1 MQISS
6 VAMIG
11 VGAMG
16 APMAMNVHKAGFDL
30 TVCDRSEAA
39 LAPFRA
45 EGVTCVAAA
54 ADCAACDVVI
64 VIVATPAQADAVLFG
79 EAGLVPALRD
89 GASRPLVVIMGT
101 VSPDWMKETGARLAP
116 HGVRLVDAPVSGGAV
131 RAQEGSLAIIMGGE
145 RADCEALRPLMQA
158 MGSAIFHC
166 GPLGSG
172 QATKIV
178 NNLVGISILMT
189 AAEAYRIGLG
199 NGLLLPDA
207 IPVFEAGTGRN
218 FMTGKPHGASE
229 AYSSWTASRET
240 FDSLHA
246 ILRKDIDLALAIGGE
261 AGPLPMTEALRGVLE
276 RVGDDTF
283 ETWAA
288 IAASSNGKA

>member
-16 APMAMNVHKAGFDL
+16 GPMAMNVRKAGFDL

-45 EGVTCVAAA
+45 QGVTCAASVAE
-54 ADCAACDVVI
+54 CAVCDVVI

-79 EAGLVPALRD
+79 EDGLVAGLRP
-89 GASRPLVVIMGT
+89 GAPRPLVVIMGT
-101 VSPDWMKETGARLAP
+101 VAPDWMKQTGGRLAG

-145 RADCEALRPLMQA
+145 RADCEVLRPLMEA
-158 MGSAIFHC
+158 MGGSIFHC

-207 IPVFEAGTGRN
+207 IPVFDAGTGRN
-218 FMTGKPHGASE
+218 FMTGKPDGAGE
-229 AYSSWTASRET
+229 AYASWTASRET

-246 ILRKDIDLALAIGGE
+246 ILRKDIDLALSIGGE
-261 AGPLPMTEALRGVLE
+261 AGSLPMTQALRGVLE
-276 RVGDDTF
+276 RVGDDTY

-288 IAASSNGKA
+288 IAASRNGKA

>member
-1 MQISS
+1 MQIGS

-16 APMAMNVHKAGFDL
+16 GPMATNVHKAGFDL
-30 TVCDRSEAA
+30 TLCDRSEAA

-45 EGVTCVAAA
+45 EGVTCVTTA

-64 VIVATPAQADAVLFG
+64 LMVATPAQAEAVLFD
-79 EAGLVPALRD
+79 EAGLVPGLGDDAT
-89 GASRPLVVIMGT
+89 RPLVVIMGT
-101 VSPDWMKETGARLAP
+101 VAPEWMTETSVRLAD
-116 HGVRLVDAPVSGGAV
+116 HGVRLVDAPVSGGAL
-131 RAQEGSLAIIMGGE
+131 RAQNGTLAIIMGGDE
-145 RADCEALRPLMQA
+145 ADCTALRPLMAA
-158 MGSAIFHC
+158 MGNSIFYC
-166 GPLGSG
+166 GPLGAG

-199 NGLLLPDA
+199 NGILLPEA

-218 FMTGKPHGASE
+218 FMTAKPHGAGE
-229 AYSSWTASRET
+229 AYASWTASRQT
-240 FDSLHA
+240 FDGLHA
-246 ILRKDIDLALAIGGE
+246 ILRKDVDLALTIGDK
-261 AGPLPMTEALRGVLE
+261 AGPLPMTKALRGVLDM
-276 RVGDDTF
+276 VDDATF

-288 IAASSNGKA
+288 IAASSNGKS

>member
-1 MQISS
+1 MQIKS

-16 APMAMNVHKAGFDL
+16 APMAMNVRKAGFGL
-30 TVCDRSEAA
+30 TVCDRNEAA

-45 EGVTCVAAA
+45 EGVRCVASAA
-54 ADCAACDVVI
+54 ECGACDVVM
-64 VIVATPAQADAVLFG
+64 VIVATPAQAEAVLFG
-79 EAGLVPALRD
+79 EAGLVSGLRA

-101 VSPDWMKETGARLAP
+101 VAPDWMKETGARLAL
-116 HGVRLVDAPVSGGAV
+116 HEARLVDAPISGGAV

-145 RADCEALRPLMQA
+145 RADCEALRPLMEA

-218 FMTGKPHGASE
+218 FMTAKPHDAAE
-229 AYSSWTASRET
+229 AYASWTASRET

-276 RVGDDTF
+276 RVDDATF

-288 IAASSNGKA
+288 IAASGGRKT